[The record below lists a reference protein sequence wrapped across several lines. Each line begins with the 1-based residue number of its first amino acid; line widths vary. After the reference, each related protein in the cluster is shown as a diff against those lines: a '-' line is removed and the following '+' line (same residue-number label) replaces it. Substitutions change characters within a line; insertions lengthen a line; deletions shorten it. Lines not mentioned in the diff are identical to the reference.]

1 MNGHPH
7 QQRQQ
12 RQRQQ
17 QQAKRVDLGVVA
29 VMEQVKNS

>member
-12 RQRQQ
+12 RQRKQ